1 MKSISILYVIPTLLH
16 KCLFLSIDSWVII
29 SKIENIVCQK
39 SDVNSSFYTVY
50 SLLFEYEWMLT
61 SSSTLRRRPQTIFR
75 AKVPPKK
82 LGIKRQVFRR
92 TVAEKTDLFSDDDGV
107 DWNFSVTITKARE
120 VQRAENNQDVNNI
133 PFMNNITMPR
143 NRPNWKKKK
152 KNVLRKERGLVSY
165 ESTGNIKIKVA
176 YSKPNKTLHSIF
188 QNDSHPQKVPSQ

>member
-1 MKSISILYVIPTLLH
+1 MNFSIFQRVVRCLLVRLLDRMKSISICVIPTLLH

-29 SKIENIVCQK
+29 SKIDNIVCQK

-107 DWNFSVTITKARE
+107 DWNFSETITKAKE

-152 KNVLRKERGLVSY
+152 KMCCVKKEVWFH
-165 ESTGNIKIKVA
+165 TKVQE
-176 YSKPNKTLHSIF
+176 I
-188 QNDSHPQKVPSQ
+188 

>member
-1 MKSISILYVIPTLLH
+1 MPSYLLTVG
-16 KCLFLSIDSWVII
+16 SWVIT
-29 SKIENIVCQK
+29 SKIENIVPEK
-39 SDVNSSFYTVY
+39 SDVNSSFHTVY
-50 SLLFEYEWMLT
+50 SFPFEYEWMLT

-107 DWNFSVTITKARE
+107 DWNFSETITKAKE

-143 NRPNWKKKK
+143 NRPNWKKR
-152 KNVLRKERGLVSY
+152 RKC
-165 ESTGNIKIKVA
+165 VA
-176 YSKPNKTLHSIF
+176 
-188 QNDSHPQKVPSQ
+188 

>member
-1 MKSISILYVIPTLLH
+1 MALERGPSPLEDLPPTKDYCYLVFQHALPCPTNLLH
-16 KCLFLSIDSWVII
+16 KWIFLSIDRWVII

-39 SDVNSSFYTVY
+39 SDVNSSFYIVY

-107 DWNFSVTITKARE
+107 DWNFSETITKAKE

-143 NRPNWKKKK
+143 NRPNWKKR
-152 KNVLRKERGLVSY
+152 RKC
-165 ESTGNIKIKVA
+165 VA
-176 YSKPNKTLHSIF
+176 
-188 QNDSHPQKVPSQ
+188 